1 MSIVCRPQIVIPMMP
16 GPPAQCRPA
25 APAGHHF
32 ASAQVSSRTRTSR
45 LRVRL
50 ETCALA
56 KNGGDVSCRGRDRG
70 GPGRGRPRG
79 RAAARP
85 PRPAARVAG
94 RSLSAVFNALR
105 DQVGCMPFDRRGR
118 VYQCDSV
125 QRVSTECRQKLPS
138 IHGDQVSMCNKFRR
152 RWARRIEDSTP
163 GRPIGRSALLQD
175 DLHHG

>member
-56 KNGGDVSCRGRDRG
+56 RNGEAVTRPGCGRG
-70 GPGRGRPRG
+70 GPGRGRR
-79 RAAARP
+79 
-85 PRPAARVAG
+85 
-94 RSLSAVFNALR
+94 
-105 DQVGCMPFDRRGR
+105 
-118 VYQCDSV
+118 
-125 QRVSTECRQKLPS
+125 
-138 IHGDQVSMCNKFRR
+138 
-152 RWARRIEDSTP
+152 
-163 GRPIGRSALLQD
+163 
-175 DLHHG
+175 